1 MKVRLRL
8 FSVARDIAGFDEQ
21 MIDLPTGQDAGAAL
35 QVLLDHH
42 PALKVWRS
50 SLRLAVNCEYVDP
63 SRALQE
69 GDEVA
74 VIPPVSG
81 G

>member
-1 MKVRLRL
+1 MNIRIKL
-8 FSVARDIAGFDEQ
+8 FSVVREIAGFDEQ
-21 MIDLPTGQDAGAAL
+21 TVAVAPQADTAA
-35 QVLLDHH
+35 VLRQLVEAH
-42 PALKVWRS
+42 PALVMWMGSVRI
-50 SLRLAVNCEYVDP
+50 AVNCEYVP
-63 SRALQE
+63 LSHRLKE

>member
-1 MKVRLRL
+1 MNITVKL
-8 FSVARDIAGFDEQ
+8 FSVAKDIAGFEERQ
-21 MIDLPTGQDAGAAL
+21 IDLAEKAKASDVLEFLKRHNGQFSKW
-35 QVLLDHH
+35 QN
-42 PALKVWRS
+42 
-50 SLRLAVNCEYVDP
+50 SLRLAVNYEYVSNDHP
-63 SRALQE
+63 LHN

>member
-1 MKVRLRL
+1 MNVRLKL

-21 MIDLPTGQDAGAAL
+21 VVVVAAHADADA
-35 QVLLDHH
+35 VLRQLVEAH
-42 PALKVWRS
+42 PALEEWKG
-50 SLRLAVNCEYVDP
+50 SLRLAVNCEYVNR
-63 SRALQE
+63 SHRLNE

>member
-1 MKVRLRL
+1 MKIHVRL
-8 FSVARDIAGFDEQ
+8 FSVARDLAGFETRTVDVEPPATAGSVLRHLAAIHPGFDEW
-21 MIDLPTGQDAGAAL
+21 
-35 QVLLDHH
+35 
-42 PALKVWRS
+42 KS
-50 SLRLAVNCEYVDP
+50 SIRMAVNCEYVHETH
-63 SRALQE
+63 RLNE

>member
-1 MKVRLRL
+1 MKIHVRL
-8 FSVARDIAGFDEQ
+8 FSVARDLAGFESRTMDVE
-21 MIDLPTGQDAGAAL
+21 PPATAGS
-35 QVLLDHH
+35 VLRHLAEIH
-42 PALKVWRS
+42 PGFVQWKS
-50 SLRLAVNCEYVDP
+50 SIRMAVNCEYVP
-63 SRALQE
+63 ETHRLNE

>member
-1 MKVRLRL
+1 MKITVRL
-8 FSVARDIAGFDEQ
+8 FSVAKDIAGFDERQ
-21 MIDLPTGQDAGAAL
+21 IDLAEQSQAADVLEFLKQHDA
-35 QVLLDHH
+35 QFS
-42 PALKVWRS
+42 KWRN
-50 SLRLAVNCEYVDP
+50 SLRLAVNYEYVPNDHP
-63 SRALQE
+63 LKN

>member
-1 MKVRLRL
+1 MKVRVRL
-8 FSVARDIAGFDEQ
+8 FSVARDIAGFHDR
-21 MIDLPTGQDAGAAL
+21 MIEL
-35 QVLLDHH
+35 
-42 PALKVWRS
+42 RS
-50 SLRLAVNCEYVDP
+50 SSTAGSVIEMLAESNPRFTEWRRSLRIAVNQHYVSDDHP
-63 SRALQE
+63 LSE

>member
-1 MKVRLRL
+1 MNIRVRL
-8 FSVARDIAGFDEQ
+8 FSVVKDIVGFDEQ
-21 MIDLPTGQDAGAAL
+21 TVEVAPHADTAD
-35 QVLLDHH
+35 VLRQLVESH
-42 PALKVWRS
+42 PALASWEK
-50 SLRLAVNCEYVDP
+50 SLRLAVNCEYVP
-63 SRALQE
+63 ASHRLKE

>member
-1 MKVRLRL
+1 MKVHVRL
-8 FSVARDIAGFDEQ
+8 FSVAKDLAGFESRVL
-21 MIDLPTGQDAGAAL
+21 DLDSSATAGA
-35 QVLLDHH
+35 VLVHLSKIH
-42 PALKVWRS
+42 PGFEEWKS
-50 SLRLAVNCEYVDP
+50 SLRMAVNCEYVQAAH
-63 SRALQE
+63 RLRE

>member
-1 MKVRLRL
+1 MRIHVKL
-8 FSVARDIAGFDEQ
+8 FSVARDIAGYEERVFDVEPQ
-21 MIDLPTGQDAGAAL
+21 ADGQTLFARLVAA
-35 QVLLDHH
+35 H
-42 PALKVWRS
+42 PALDDWKGSV
-50 SLRLAVNCEYVDP
+50 RLAVNCEYVP
-63 SRALQE
+63 LTRVLKE